1 MNITD
6 KIKKVRNNG
15 GEVYIFS
22 DLHILKRDKTT
33 PRITK
38 RWRVLENA
46 QEEMSKITE
55 KDMIIFLGDLVD
67 DTIPDTRTV
76 GLIREL
82 FPDNIDMVWVRGNND
97 MLADNILEL
106 EGFSV
111 CYAALAKVDDRIFIF
126 SHTSIEVDEFDNVYN
141 IHGHM
146 HRNDDSTMLYYHDP
160 TRCINVAPVCSLGKC
175 YRLDW
180 IIDMYIDID
189 YPSWMDNEWEDGK
202 EKPGMSRF
210 IKNMA
215 VAEYN
220 EIYEIINGGDD
231 E

>member
-6 KIKKVRNNG
+6 KIKKVRLNG

-22 DLHILKRDKTT
+22 DLHILKRDKNT

-46 QEEMSKITE
+46 QEEMSWVTE
-55 KDMIIFLGDLVD
+55 NDLIIFLGDLVD
-67 DTIPDTRTV
+67 DTIPDGRTI
-76 GLIREL
+76 GLIRAL
-82 FPDNIDMVWVRGNND
+82 FPKDVEKIWVRGNND
-97 MLADNILEL
+97 MIADNMLEL

-111 CYAALAKVDDRIFIF
+111 CYAAIAKVDDRVFIF
-126 SHTSIEVDEFDNVYN
+126 SHTSIEVTEFDNLYN

-180 IIDMYIDID
+180 IIENCIEPD

-215 VAEYN
+215 MAEYN
-220 EIYEIINGGDD
+220 EIYEIINGGNDK
-231 E
+231 